1 MSKRDFSICALL
13 ALCVALVSSCGPK
26 AAVRDHETSA
36 SASASA
42 GVGVADAS
50 VAGGRFATA
59 QRIVSFAP
67 SLTEML
73 FALGLGERVVGVSEY
88 CVYPPEVKDLPKVG
102 GFLNPNV
109 EMVVRLRAD
118 CVVLFANHDK
128 VVKQLAQLG
137 IPTLVVRGD
146 TLSEIMATFAVLGR
160 EFACEEGSDAI
171 LADIDARMA
180 RIRTRCA
187 ERPLLRVLT
196 VIWRE
201 RGVGTLR
208 GLQAAANDGYYSE
221 LLRLAGATALP
232 RGTASKYP
240 SLSMEGI
247 LELNPDVVF
256 ELVNDITVTSAADLA
271 QVRADWQVLP
281 ELAAVKNDRLY
292 IITDDYATIPGP
304 RFILLAEKLA
314 RHLHPDIDWDR

>member
-1 MSKRDFSICALL
+1 MMSKRDFSICAFL

-26 AAVRDHETSA
+26 AAVRDQEA
-36 SASASA
+36 GASA
-42 GVGVADAS
+42 GAGAGVAATS

-59 QRIVSFAP
+59 RRIVSFAP

-88 CVYPPEVKDLPKVG
+88 CVYPQEVKALPKVG

-160 EFACEEGSDAI
+160 EFECEERSDAI
-171 LADIDARMA
+171 LADIDARMT

-187 ERPLLRVLT
+187 ERPPLRVLT

-232 RGTASKYP
+232 QGTASKYP
-240 SLSMEGI
+240 SLSVEGI

>member
-1 MSKRDFSICALL
+1 MSKRTFAIVALL
-13 ALCVALVSSCGPK
+13 ALCLALTPSCRPK
-26 AAVRDHETSA
+26 AAVQEQVDGTHTSA
-36 SASASA
+36 AVAAA
-42 GVGVADAS
+42 GVDI
-50 VAGGRFATA
+50 GRFATA

-67 SLTEML
+67 SLTETL
-73 FALGLGERVVGVSEY
+73 YALGLGERVVGVSQY
-88 CVYPPEVKDLPKVG
+88 CVYPPEVKALPKVG

-128 VVKQLAQLG
+128 VIKQLAQLG
-137 IPTLVVRGD
+137 VPTLVVSGT
-146 TLSEIMATFAVLGR
+146 TLEEVLATFATLGR
-160 EFACEEGSDAI
+160 EFDCQERSDAM
-171 LADIDARMA
+171 LADIHARME

-187 ERPLLRVLT
+187 GRPPLRVLT

-208 GLQAAANDGYYSE
+208 GLQAASSDGYYSE

-232 RGTASKYP
+232 QNTASKYP
-240 SLSMEGI
+240 SLSVEGI
-247 LELNPDVVF
+247 LELNPEVVF

-281 ELAAVKNDRLY
+281 DLAAVKNDRLY
-292 IITDDYATIPGP
+292 IITDDYATVPGP

-314 RHLHPDIDWDR
+314 RYLHPDIDWDK